1 MKKARPTMSCPH
13 CEGEDLETFAG
24 EYAPGDEFWY
34 VACLGCGAEGP
45 HGDTEED
52 ACRLWDAKHA
62 RHRIG
67 ERSASP
73 AHARA
78 VQDVAQNAA
87 APLLN
92 VPKPPD
98 PIQAAAMSAAMASIK
113 DPAELLE
120 EEIAERA
127 RKRPFFALA
136 TGLLKPGA

>member
-1 MKKARPTMSCPH
+1 MKKTRPTMSCPH

-24 EYAPGDEFWY
+24 EYAPGDDFWY
-34 VACLGCGAEGP
+34 VACLECGAEGP

-52 ACRLWDAKHA
+52 ACKLWDAKHA

-67 ERSASP
+67 KVFGAP

-78 VQDVAQNAA
+78 AQDVAQNAA
-87 APLLN
+87 APLLS

-98 PIQAAAMSAAMASIK
+98 PIQAAVMSAAMASTK
-113 DPAELLE
+113 APAELLDE
-120 EEIAERA
+120 EVAERA

>member
-1 MKKARPTMSCPH
+1 MKKTRPTMSCPH
-13 CEGEDLETFAG
+13 CEGESLETFAG

-73 AHARA
+73 AHART

-98 PIQAAAMSAAMASIK
+98 PI
-113 DPAELLE
+113 ELLE